1 MLHVS
6 VTWVDKKTARKC
18 QKLMFFLHILKTAFD
33 LALPQL
39 CTIMLPILGDWLTF
53 GRFGDFFWSNLV
65 SSHGQLYPQHEIL
78 QHNFYTWGWPSAQPF
93 QECVNTNWVGIDF
106 PILIDWLP
114 WSEGFSEANA
124 SKKTELCNCWGDCF
138 NLEMIEI
145 VFDPTSAT
153 PCTCWLS
160 RSSLQTLIHCSQRW
174 LSMQSI
180 CSIDGFQSMHKIR
193 DGFQCIIALHCTAL
207 ACL

>member
-6 VTWVDKKTARKC
+6 VTWVDKKAAHKC
-18 QKLMFFLHILKTAFD
+18 KKLWVFLHIVKTAFD
-33 LALPQL
+33 PALPQL

-78 QHNFYTWGWPSAQPF
+78 QHNFLHMGLTPCPTLSGMCKQKLGRDRLPYIYRLAALKVSEKLMHQKR
-93 QECVNTNWVGIDF
+93 QKSVIVEVNV
-106 PILIDWLP
+106 LM
-114 WSEGFSEANA
+114 
-124 SKKTELCNCWGDCF
+124 
-138 NLEMIEI
+138 LEMIEI
-145 VFDPTSAT
+145 VGDPTSAT

-174 LSMQSI
+174 LSMQSTRT
-180 CSIDGFQSMHKIR
+180 IDGFQSMHKIR
-193 DGFQCIIALHCTAL
+193 DGFQCIFVHCIAL